1 MAATANKRTP
11 HHAGLLAAC
20 VALAFAPAAHALD
33 WKLEPSLETSAT
45 FTDNA
50 RQSAT
55 NPDDALI
62 LGVTPGFILRSE
74 GSRRVEATLQYG
86 MRGVLRFGDDR
97 DDVMQH
103 NLNALGKAE
112 VIEDFLFIDGSAR
125 VSQELISLIGS
136 PAGADV
142 NDSNRAEVA
151 SYSVSPH
158 IKKRLGTFAQ
168 TELRYTASGTS
179 YGENA
184 VSDAY
189 GNAFSAIL
197 ASGTRFDDLNWSLNY
212 SIRDN
217 VNRDDV
223 DTRFESASVTLGYA
237 LSRKFRLI
245 GSYGH
250 DWNDYPAPPGTE
262 TEGPSYSA
270 GFAWA
275 PTRRTSLE
283 MSAGERYFGSTYSI
297 AARHRTRMTNWNLS
311 YVQDVNDTSQ
321 FLERTGTLYD
331 YSCLA
336 SNGGTVYVSG
346 WQFDFPPAPNC
357 TLITSYQG
365 PVFDLRSGVFI
376 AKTLRSGVSW
386 NMNKF
391 TYSLNYTDSR
401 RFYTTSSTEDRTTAL
416 ALTALYRL
424 SPLTSLNAGLTFTRI
439 RLPEPLTTPARDDDW
454 TAFSLG
460 VDHRFA
466 EKLSGALIFRRNERD
481 SNVATGDY
489 TENSLT
495 ASVNMRF

>member
-11 HHAGLLAAC
+11 HRAGLLSAC
-20 VALAFAPAAHALD
+20 VALAFAPGAHALD
-33 WKLEPSLETSAT
+33 WKIEPSIETYAT
-45 FTDNA
+45 YTDNA
-50 RQSAT
+50 RQSAV

-62 LGVTPGFILRSE
+62 LGVMPGFVLRSE

-86 MRGVLRFGDDR
+86 MRGVFRFGDDR

-112 VIEDFLFIDGSAR
+112 LIEDFLFVDGSAR

-142 NDSNRAEVA
+142 NDSNRADVA
-151 SYSVSPH
+151 SYSISPY

-184 VSDAY
+184 VSDAHSN
-189 GNAFSAIL
+189 GFSAVL

-250 DWNDYPAPPGTE
+250 DWNDYPVPPGTE

-283 MSAGERYFGSTYSI
+283 LSAGENYLGSTYNV
-297 AARHRTRMTNWNLS
+297 AARHRTRTTNWNLS
-311 YVQDVNDTSQ
+311 YTQGLSDASQ
-321 FLERTGTLYD
+321 FSPTNGTQYD
-331 YSCLA
+331 YRCPTA
-336 SNGGTVYVSG
+336 DGGVKQYNDWKFT
-346 WQFDFPPAPNC
+346 FPPEPGCIAFGGRP
-357 TLITSYQG
+357 G
-365 PVFDLRSGVFI
+365 VVFDLRSGVFF

-386 NMNKF
+386 GINKF
-391 TYSLNYTDSR
+391 TYTLNYTDSR
-401 RFYTTSSTEDRTTAL
+401 RLFTASGEEDRTTAL
-416 ALTALYRL
+416 GLLAVYRV
-424 SPLTSLNAGLTFTRI
+424 SPLTSLNAGLTFTHI
-439 RLPEPLTTPARDDDW
+439 QLPVSLNSPARDDDW